1 MAEIGQTDEPKKA
14 PAKARRGRPWGTT
27 KDILRAKERLAAPI
41 AQPKP
46 YDGVPYMVERLMALR
61 PGETLR
67 YYRGTADDLDRD
79 LTPLHNAILH
89 QVFAC
94 AARLQER
101 GKVQLR
107 ETPVKVK
114 TGLSVVDFTATGLR

>member
-1 MAEIGQTDEPKKA
+1 MTNQT
-14 PAKARRGRPWGTT
+14 PATGPGKTRRGRPLGTT
-27 KDILRAKERLAAPI
+27 KDVLRAKEKLAAP
-41 AQPKP
+41 AKTF
-46 YDGVPYMVERLMALR
+46 DGVPHMVERLMALK

-107 ETPVKVK
+107 ETPIKLK
-114 TGLSVVDFTATGLR
+114 MGLTIVDFTTTGLR